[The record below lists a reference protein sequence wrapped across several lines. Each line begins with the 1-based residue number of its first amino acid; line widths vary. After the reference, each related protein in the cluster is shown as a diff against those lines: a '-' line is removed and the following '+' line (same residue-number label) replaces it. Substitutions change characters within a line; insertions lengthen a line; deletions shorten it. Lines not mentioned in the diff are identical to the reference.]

1 MINLSVYTVSG
12 KCQDFLVSSEKQ
24 IVEIKNQIQKNHK
37 YLNVLSNQE
46 IKLLYKG
53 IELDDLKTLDYYGIS
68 NNTTIQIINKTQPIQ
83 IGSRNDS
90 RSNPEY
96 SISIHS
102 GGSYGGGSRRLS
114 ESMPC
119 LNVFENYAPSPMEF
133 GAGALSKSF
142 SPNGPTSN
150 MESTSDLLLKRMNEL
165 TQNFTSLVDRVEQL
179 EQKVVY
185 IFNSG
190 FIPSPPPKKK

>member
-12 KCQDFLVSSEKQ
+12 KCQDFLVSSDKP
-24 IVEIKNQIQKNHK
+24 ILEIKNQIQKNHK

-53 IELDDLKTLDYYGIS
+53 IELDDLKTMDYYGIT
-68 NNTTIQIINKTQPIQ
+68 NNTTIQIINKTKPIQ
-83 IGSRNDS
+83 IGSQNS

-96 SISIHS
+96 NISIHS
-102 GGSYGGGSRRLS
+102 SPYGSRRLS

-119 LNVFENYAPSPMEF
+119 INVFENYAPSPMEF
-133 GAGALSKSF
+133 GGGQLSKSF
-142 SPNGPTSN
+142 SPNEATNINAAITIP
-150 MESTSDLLLKRMNEL
+150 ELLKQITGL
-165 TQNFTSLVDRVEQL
+165 SQNFNKLAERVEIL
-179 EQKVVY
+179 EEKLVY

-190 FIPSPPPKKK
+190 FFPAPPNKKK